1 MLSKTKK
8 KKNNFLYSLPVVIV
22 LFFLIVVSGRATMS
36 AFEKYSDSR
45 GKRLEAE
52 RELSEIDARYDDLQK
67 KVDYLET
74 DKGVEDAIR
83 TKFNVAKDGEKVF
96 VIVDNSKSS
105 STKSVEN
112 KGFFSNIWNWALDLF

>member
-67 KVDYLET
+67 
-74 DKGVEDAIR
+74 
-83 TKFNVAKDGEKVF
+83 
-96 VIVDNSKSS
+96 S
-105 STKSVEN
+105 
-112 KGFFSNIWNWALDLF
+112 